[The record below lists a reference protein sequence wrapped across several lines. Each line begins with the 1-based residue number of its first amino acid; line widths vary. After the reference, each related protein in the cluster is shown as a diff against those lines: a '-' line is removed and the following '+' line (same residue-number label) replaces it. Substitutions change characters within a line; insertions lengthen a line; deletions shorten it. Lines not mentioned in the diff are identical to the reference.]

1 MDSKSVQS
9 MRKYAD
15 AFREYTVIN
24 KKMISKVKRE
34 IPCEDDIVKTA
45 ELLEQLSKS
54 LLEFKLDYVD
64 MIEEEL

>member
-9 MRKYAD
+9 MKKYAD
-15 AFREYTVIN
+15 TFREYIAAN

-34 IPCEDDIVKTA
+34 VSCEDDIVKTA
-45 ELLEQLSKS
+45 ELLEQLSKA